1 MKEGL
6 RELQECAEAVMPTFN
21 DLKFGIEEAEAMLVA
36 GKIRDPERLA
46 NLIKIAKAQLAD
58 SNRALKKTARTLK
71 KCHRGSVRSF
81 GRIIAGKSANEENM
95 NAQNM
100 KTSDG
105 TSAESSTETAKRQ
118 KTGIQI
124 KTNEM
129 MAAINS
135 V

>member
-1 MKEGL
+1 MKEEV
-6 RELQECAEAVMPTFN
+6 RELRECAEAVMPTFN
-21 DLKFGIEEAEAMLVA
+21 SLKAGIENAEKVLASGSL
-36 GKIRDPERLA
+36 KDPTRLA
-46 NLIKIAKAQLAD
+46 DLVRTAKLQLAD
-58 SNRALKKTARTLK
+58 SDRALKQTARTLK

-81 GRIIAGKSANEENM
+81 GRITAGKSANDENM

-105 TSAESSTETAKRQ
+105 TSAESSTDTAKRQ

-129 MAAINS
+129 IPAMNS